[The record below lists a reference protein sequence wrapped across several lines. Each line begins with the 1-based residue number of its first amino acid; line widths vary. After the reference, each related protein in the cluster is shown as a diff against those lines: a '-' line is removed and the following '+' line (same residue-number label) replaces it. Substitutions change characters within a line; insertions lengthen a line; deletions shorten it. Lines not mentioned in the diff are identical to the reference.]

1 MGGDC
6 PTRDLAWFSMSGT
19 DLSNDLALMV
29 KFLKIFFQ
37 KKKKKE
43 QKKPS

>member
-19 DLSNDLALMV
+19 DLSNGE
-29 KFLKIFFQ
+29 IFKDFFNQ
-37 KKKKKE
+37 KKKKRSRKNRPE
-43 QKKPS
+43 Q